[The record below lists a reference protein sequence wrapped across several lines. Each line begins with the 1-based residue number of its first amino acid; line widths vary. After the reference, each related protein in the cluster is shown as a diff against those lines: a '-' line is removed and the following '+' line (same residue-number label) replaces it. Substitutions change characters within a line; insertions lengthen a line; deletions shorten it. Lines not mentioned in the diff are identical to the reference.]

1 MNRFLVGLVCL
12 FYLISCKDSNHES
25 EDSETPDNTPLL
37 TINTTVTK
45 DISPYFFGQN
55 YWSWVDEWGAQ
66 VKGTES
72 QVESLQL
79 DILRIG
85 GTEADRSYPHAF
97 DTTKILDALNYAR
110 EVGAEPIIQLPT
122 LNDWNTNPA
131 SVQSAVEIVQFIQKS
146 DFQVEY
152 FSIGN
157 EPDIYVEQ
165 GVKESHTAEE
175 TATFFNVISDTV
187 KAINSSF
194 KIIGPDLAWKYYQ
207 GNNWLSPF
215 LSLSN
220 SKMDILSVHRY
231 PFAPENATKE
241 NVIDDAES
249 FRSDINM
256 IKGYLN
262 TVNKSAMPIAITET
276 HVSYDGDPSFSTQT
290 GSPQTFWA
298 AFWAADVIGVAL
310 EEELWNLSFWS
321 ISEGWTL
328 GFIDG
333 GTKLPRPTFHVLK
346 LLANQLGDKVLEIT
360 NKPNSAKVYATL
372 DSETQAVQVLFLNS
386 SENSSTIKWKL
397 QRSTGTQEMETTLD
411 PNSITLLVYSS
422 SNSLTSWRYTE
433 SHANQNME
441 PQQN

>member
-1 MNRFLVGLVCL
+1 M
-12 FYLISCKDSNHES
+12 
-25 EDSETPDNTPLL
+25 
-37 TINTTVTK
+37 
-45 DISPYFFGQN
+45 
-55 YWSWVDEWGAQ
+55 
-66 VKGTES
+66 
-72 QVESLQL
+72 
-79 DILRIG
+79 
-85 GTEADRSYPHAF
+85 
-97 DTTKILDALNYAR
+97 
-110 EVGAEPIIQLPT
+110 
-122 LNDWNTNPA
+122 
-131 SVQSAVEIVQFIQKS
+131 
-146 DFQVEY
+146 
-152 FSIGN
+152 
-157 EPDIYVEQ
+157 EQ

-215 LSLSN
+215 LSLSH

-231 PFAPENATKE
+231 PFAPESATKE

-276 HVSYDGDPSFSTQT
+276 HVSYDGDPSLSTQT

-310 EEELWNLSFWS
+310 EEGLWNLSFWS

-333 GTKLPRPTFHVLK
+333 DTKLPRPTFHVLK

-360 NKPNSAKVYATL
+360 NKPKSAKVYATL

-397 QRSTGTQEMETTLD
+397 QRSTGTQEMETTLE